1 MIMIMM
7 TLEYDENWEY
17 DDIKIWRCDD
27 ELEGCLMATSPQK
40 TGLRL
45 HNTRFLYRELFVC
58 LQRFTFAAFW
68 VDGSIIKF
76 VLSCLNECLPPQYVY
91 VYRGA
96 LTIPSWSPGC
106 LAGPGRP
113 QLWNRALHLV
123 PGITHSPAKKFPD
136 SGAEGPGEPTAGNW
150 PHIWPNFALLGRFWW
165 CRCWCWHYCCFR
177 LTQLRQKRS
186 QFRS

>member
-1 MIMIMM
+1 MGLVCYHDDDMIMIMM

-68 VDGSIIKF
+68 VDGSILKF
-76 VLSCLNECLPPQYVY
+76 VLSCLNVYPLTICLCVQGCFNDPLLKPRLPGWTWKATIVEQSFAPGARHHSQSGKKVSRFRS
-91 VYRGA
+91 RGA
-96 LTIPSWSPGC
+96 WRANC
-106 LAGPGRP
+106 RQLAPYM
-113 QLWNRALHLV
+113 A
-123 PGITHSPAKKFPD
+123 
-136 SGAEGPGEPTAGNW
+136 
-150 PHIWPNFALLGRFWW
+150 
-165 CRCWCWHYCCFR
+165 
-177 LTQLRQKRS
+177 
-186 QFRS
+186 

>member
-1 MIMIMM
+1 MMRTENMM
-7 TLEYDENWEY
+7 TLKFEDVMMSWKAVWWPPVPRRPVWDYITPDSYTGNSLCVCRDLHLQLFGWMGQFSNL
-17 DDIKIWRCDD
+17 C
-27 ELEGCLMATSPQK
+27 CLAWM
-40 TGLRL
+40 
-45 HNTRFLYRELFVC
+45 
-58 LQRFTFAAFW
+58 FTP
-68 VDGSIIKF
+68 
-76 VLSCLNECLPPQYVY
+76 LQYVY
-91 VYRGA
+91 VSRGA

-123 PGITHSPAKKFPD
+123 PAITHSLAKKFPD

-165 CRCWCWHYCCFR
+165 CWCWCWHYCCFR